1 MRYIQKGFILGS
13 AQGKTRNVKAGN
25 LVMHNASD
33 GLSSDDTDADTGK
46 RSKPGRIRRA
56 LKSTINFI
64 IDLLP

>member
-1 MRYIQKGFILGS
+1 M
-13 AQGKTRNVKAGN
+13 KAGN